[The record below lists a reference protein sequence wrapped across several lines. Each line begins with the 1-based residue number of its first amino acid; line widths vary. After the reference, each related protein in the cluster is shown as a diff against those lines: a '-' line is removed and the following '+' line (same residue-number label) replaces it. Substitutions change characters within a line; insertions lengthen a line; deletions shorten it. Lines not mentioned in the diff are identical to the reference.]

1 MTTTT
6 FRDEIRATVSPW
18 KFGGSRMAAMLYLL
32 DLDGG
37 ADDFTADGQGEY
49 AARFGRHILYSDSM
63 GFVTAV
69 RRATIADAML
79 TIEEIRL
86 ELEPEEDDDDA

>member
-1 MTTTT
+1 MTGTAT

-37 ADDFTADGQGEY
+37 ADDFAADGQGEY
-49 AARFGRHILYSDSM
+49 AARFGRHILYCDDM

-69 RRATIADAML
+69 RRDTVAAAEKTMD
-79 TIEEIRL
+79 EIHAAL
-86 ELEPEEDDDDA
+86 EGDDDNA

>member
-37 ADDFTADGQGEY
+37 ADDFAANGQGDY
-49 AARFGRHILYSDSM
+49 AARFGRHILTADDM
-63 GFVTAV
+63 GFVAADRFATVDEAV
-69 RRATIADAML
+69 ATFE
-79 TIEEIRL
+79 TIRG
-86 ELEPEEDDDDA
+86 ELEGEGDDDDA